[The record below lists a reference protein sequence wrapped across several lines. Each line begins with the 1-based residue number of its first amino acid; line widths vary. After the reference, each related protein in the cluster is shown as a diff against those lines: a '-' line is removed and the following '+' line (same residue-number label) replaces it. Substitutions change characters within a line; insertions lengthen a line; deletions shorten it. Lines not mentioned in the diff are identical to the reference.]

1 MTTISIPSTLNVTD
15 FRTSYLTILEEIF
28 ENVHGFVLDPA
39 ESMFETLATISA
51 ADASAQV
58 APGLAPI
65 VAQVNHVVFL
75 IDAQLHAYE
84 GGDRDWAGS
93 WRVES
98 VTDEEWQTLIAQLQD
113 RYQQI
118 RTLVST
124 YEHWDGGF
132 LGGAIALISHCAYHL
147 GQIREALGVL
157 RGRT

>member
-1 MTTISIPSTLNVTD
+1 MTTTTTPTTLNVAD
-15 FRTSYLTILEEIF
+15 FRTSYLNILEEIF

-58 APGLAPI
+58 APGLGPI

-84 GGDRDWAGS
+84 GGERDWAGS

-98 VTDEEWQTLIAQLQD
+98 VTDQEWQTLISQLQD

-118 RTLVST
+118 RTFVST
-124 YEHWDGGF
+124 FEDWNGSF

-157 RGRT
+157 RGRA

>member
-1 MTTISIPSTLNVTD
+1 MTTISTPSTLNVTD

-51 ADASAQV
+51 ADASAEV

-84 GGDRDWAGS
+84 GGERSD
-93 WRVES
+93 
-98 VTDEEWQTLIAQLQD
+98 
-113 RYQQI
+113 
-118 RTLVST
+118 
-124 YEHWDGGF
+124 
-132 LGGAIALISHCAYHL
+132 
-147 GQIREALGVL
+147 GVL
-157 RGRT
+157 CSGEVPGDQVVASLHWLRTEERLSQWFIVGND